1 MSFIQLI
8 CFILD
13 RFHAPLATELDPD
26 LDHSE
31 DRYTTRVESSPD
43 AGYFFF
49 DEETGTIHR
58 L

>member
-26 LDHSE
+26 LDRSE
-31 DRYTTRVESSPD
+31 DRYTTRESGPD

-49 DEETGTIHR
+49 DEDTGAIHR